1 VSSRKEDRNES
12 MRCLPLSSIKIGVKL
27 YEAADLV
34 VGYMVVNVV
43 VHEGRKE
50 SFEAS
55 EFSSLSAVDAR
66 LISVKRFAILE
77 LVWRLNSFRKRLSL
91 SGRTLLRALKQTQ
104 QRRAPFSDKF
114 RVHTVHP
121 FPQGKGRLAAC
132 TATLG

>member
-1 VSSRKEDRNES
+1 VSSRKEDRSES
-12 MRCLPLSSIKIGVKL
+12 MRCLPLSSIKISVKL
-27 YEAADLV
+27 HEAADLMV
-34 VGYMVVNVV
+34 VHMVVNVV

-66 LISVKRFAILE
+66 LILVKRFTILK

-91 SGRTLLRALKQTQ
+91 SGRTLLRRDGSLSPINS
-104 QRRAPFSDKF
+104 API
-114 RVHTVHP
+114 HP
-121 FPQGKGRLAAC
+121 FPQGKSHLAAC